1 MKKFISILFISLFLF
16 SDLYNMSPL
25 QEAIEALGIK
35 KFLLN
40 QNKDVFVDSIKIYLT
55 AKFLLKFGDEYF
67 EKASN
72 NKLDFLVKIFENIKL
87 QTDVLDRIDKIFE
100 EGTIFAYLSK
110 KEVLNI
116 FNNIQ
121 EVGKKFNETEDNDL
135 ELGGKIKI
143 FFKEFHDLIKKNC
156 IKEVTFD
163 YFDYINGTE
172 TKNNAMV
179 EFISLI
185 EKLGFP
191 VSKTIDLSE
200 ESDYYSEYSDS
211 GSSSTSNEIFKNK
224 LQSDTPYFTDNEN

>member
-16 SDLYNMSPL
+16 SNSYNMSPL

-40 QNKDVFVDSIKIYLT
+40 QDKDVFVDSIKIYLT

-67 EKASN
+67 KKASN
-72 NKLDFLVKIFENIKL
+72 NKLYFLVKIFENIKL

-121 EVGKKFNETEDNDL
+121 EVGKKFNETDDNDL
-135 ELGGKIKI
+135 ELGEKIKN
-143 FFKEFHDLIKKNC
+143 FFKEFHDLIEKNC
-156 IKEVTFD
+156 INEVTFD
-163 YFDYINGTE
+163 YFDYLNGTE
-172 TKNNAMV
+172 TTNKAME

-191 VSKTIDLSE
+191 VSKAIDLSE
-200 ESDYYSEYSDS
+200 ESDCYSEYSDS

-224 LQSDTPYFTDNEN
+224 LRRDVPYFTDNEN